1 MKMLYMD
8 TREDM
13 PYRPAKPTTV
23 EELKL
28 CAARIRLQLLELCT
42 KEVIHIGGDLSIAD
56 VMTVLWLYQMKYDP
70 SNPKWEKRDR
80 FVLSKGHASAV
91 TSFAQAMR
99 GCFPAEAVI
108 RDYAKDGKS
117 FSMHSCALNNRFVEV
132 STGSLGHGFPI
143 ACGMAAGLRLKKND
157 TSRVYVLM
165 GDGRTGGG
173 FCLGSGYERGSL

>member
-13 PYRPAKPTTV
+13 PYRPTKPTKPTTV

-80 FVLSKGHASAV
+80 FVLSKGHALPRLCGGAFRLKP
-91 TSFAQAMR
+91 SFAIMQRMERA
-99 GCFPAEAVI
+99 FPCIPV
-108 RDYAKDGKS
+108 
-117 FSMHSCALNNRFVEV
+117 
-132 STGSLGHGFPI
+132 P
-143 ACGMAAGLRLKKND
+143 
-157 TSRVYVLM
+157 
-165 GDGRTGGG
+165 
-173 FCLGSGYERGSL
+173 